1 MSDALAKLNYQRFQD
16 FEIKAVKAPSESHK
30 QAVLSFNGPAYLG
43 LAANELSASD
53 LQYAQ
58 DHLRILCGLY
68 GILRPLDLIQAYRLE
83 MGQKLANARGKD
95 LYAFWGSILAESINE
110 AFKSPEKQEE
120 PTHKV
125 LVNVASQEYF
135 KSIARSALDED
146 IRVLDCVFQDNGTIK
161 SVYAKR
167 ARGLMC
173 RYLIQNQVDSIEG
186 VQQFDLEGYEFVP
199 KASSESTLVFN
210 RSPAKQ
216 KAALQA
222 NQAKA
227 KRAKEA
233 AAKGEIK
240 IETAVVPKPKKT
252 AAVKK
257 TSALKTEEPKQE
269 TVETGST
276 SLRRSTR
283 KKQRTS

>member
-1 MSDALAKLNYQRFQD
+1 M
-16 FEIKAVKAPSESHK
+16 
-30 QAVLSFNGPAYLG
+30 
-43 LAANELSASD
+43 AADELSTD
-53 LQYAQ
+53 ELQYAQ

-83 MGQKLANARGKD
+83 MGQKLANSRGKD
-95 LYAFWGSILAESINE
+95 LYAFWGSILAECINE
-110 AFKSPEKQEE
+110 AFKKQEE

-146 IRVLDCVFQDNGTIK
+146 ILVLDCVFHDDGAIK

-173 RYLIQNQVDSIEG
+173 RYLIQNQIDSIEG
-186 VQQFDLEGYEFVP
+186 VQKFDLEGYEFVP
-199 KASSESTLVFN
+199 KASNETTLVFN
-210 RSPAKQ
+210 RSPTKQ

-233 AAKGEIK
+233 ALALKGEVK
-240 IETAVVPKPKKT
+240 AEAVSKLKKTAVKKT
-252 AAVKK
+252 AA
-257 TSALKTEEPKQE
+257 LNTEEQTE
-269 TVETGST
+269 ST

-283 KKQRTS
+283 KKPRTS